1 MGKIRHQNSEE
12 QNFFSRIFYNCLFKT
27 QEQAIRYENNYRFA
41 LNTAKYVNA
50 TTEKL
55 SFFFAFKALKQDFH
69 SKKFFKANFLP
80 PPRKNRPRWALR
92 PRERNFTLA
101 FNIQGCTYGS
111 QNLPDSRSPK
121 ALRALAALNY
131 KTEKEPVRAAAL
143 GPFSL

>member
-12 QNFFSRIFYNCLFKT
+12 QNFSFRIFYNCFFKT

-69 SKKFFKANFLP
+69 PKKFFKANFP
-80 PPRKNRPRWALR
+80 PPPLKIDLVGPLGHGKETLLSPSIYSVVRMDRKICFITIRQKPKGVTSACRVEL
-92 PRERNFTLA
+92 
-101 FNIQGCTYGS
+101 
-111 QNLPDSRSPK
+111 QN
-121 ALRALAALNY
+121 
-131 KTEKEPVRAAAL
+131 
-143 GPFSL
+143 